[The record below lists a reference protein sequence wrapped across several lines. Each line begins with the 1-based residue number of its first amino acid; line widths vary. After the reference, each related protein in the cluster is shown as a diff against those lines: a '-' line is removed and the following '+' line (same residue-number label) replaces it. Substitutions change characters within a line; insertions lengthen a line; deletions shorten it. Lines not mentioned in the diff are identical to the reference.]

1 MDETLPKFH
10 VQITEDR
17 LHDGA
22 RELISKIR
30 PEWPLNKLLFK
41 IFTDGITNRL
51 IGVYVDPR
59 NKHHD
64 DMILIRIYGQN
75 TDLFID
81 RNVECRNMRIM
92 YKHGLSA
99 PIYGTFLNGI
109 CYGYSPGK
117 VLDENLVRDPNISRL
132 IAEKMAQMHTLK
144 PLKTAAINN
153 IQQSPIQ
160 ACLFR
165 DLRKFI
171 AIVDSALPLKLHPT
185 TSRR

>member
-1 MDETLPKFH
+1 MEETLPKFN

-17 LHDGA
+17 LHEGA

-30 PEWPLNKLLFK
+30 PEWPLNKLSFK

-51 IGVYVDPR
+51 IGVYFDPR
-59 NKHHD
+59 NKH
-64 DMILIRIYGQN
+64 DMVLIRIYGEN

-81 RNVECRNMRIM
+81 RNTECCNMKIM

-117 VLDENLVRDPNISRL
+117 VLDENLVRDSNISQL

-144 PLKTAAINN
+144 PLKTTTKNT

-160 ACLFR
+160 ASLFR
-165 DLRKFI
+165 DMKKFV
-171 AIVDSALPLKLHPT
+171 ALVDSALPLKPPANLK
-185 TSRR
+185 